1 MSGALAS
8 NASPRREALFIAAG
22 EISAMPDALR
32 VFVSK
37 SLRKPVQTR

>member
-8 NASPRREALFIAAG
+8 NASPRREAFFAAG